1 MNVLEK
7 IKELAAQH
15 KISLAELER
24 RTGISSGSITKWGKS
39 SPSIDKIEKIARFF
53 GVSTD
58 YLIGMEDKSNSEDD
72 LVFYRMNL
80 DGLSEE
86 EIAEVKRQIE
96 IAEEIA
102 IRNIRN
108 KK

>member
-1 MNVLEK
+1 MSIYGRIQQLAKDHAMSIRQLEQK
-7 IKELAAQH
+7 
-15 KISLAELER
+15 LEFGNGTLKR
-24 RTGISSGSITKWGKS
+24 WDKNT
-39 SPSIDKIEKIARFF
+39 PSIDKVEKVANLFD
-53 GVSTD
+53 VSVD
-58 YLIGMEDKSNSEDD
+58 FLLGREKENNLEDD